1 MEGSVTFSGQGFDA
15 LRVTLNE
22 KLKDH
27 VPELGE
33 LVVRR
38 AKELSPYDTGH
49 NRRSI
54 TMDAFVD
61 GERVGAQVES
71 GFTVDSAT
79 LGVKARGPSFRIYTQ
94 SGYGAFLELGT
105 RRMPAQPYIYPAFE
119 QMQAYLAGELEGVV

>member
-27 VPELGE
+27 VPELGD
-33 LVVRR
+33 LTARR
-38 AKELSPYDTGH
+38 AKELSPYDTGN

-61 GERVGAQVES
+61 GVRVGAQVES

-94 SGYGAFLELGT
+94 SGYGGHLELGT
-105 RRMPAQPYIYPAFE
+105 RHMPAQPYIYPAFE
-119 QMQAYLAGELEGVV
+119 QMEQYLAGELEGVV